1 MLSLAYALAYTRVL
15 SYAQTLSLFSYS
27 FSAFFIR
34 SPSWVLDRI
43 AAIEPR
49 KSTSLASADHS
60 PSTLLQ
66 DKSNESNTVKEGE
79 EQQEQKEEEEVKQEE
94 QEINEEPILQGDG
107 LEQQQKQQQQ
117 SEELGSRS

>member
-1 MLSLAYALAYTRVL
+1 MLSLAHALAYTRVL

-60 PSTLLQ
+60 PSTLLP
-66 DKSNESNTVKEGE
+66 DKSNEGNTVKEEGE

-107 LEQQQKQQQQ
+107 LEQQKQQQQ
-117 SEELGSRS
+117 SEELGSLS